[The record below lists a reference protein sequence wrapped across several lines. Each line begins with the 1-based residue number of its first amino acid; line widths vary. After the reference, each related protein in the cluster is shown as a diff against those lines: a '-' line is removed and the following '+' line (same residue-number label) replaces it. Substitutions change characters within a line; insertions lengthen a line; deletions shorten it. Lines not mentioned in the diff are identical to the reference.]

1 VCSPLAE
8 RRKTKAQTGS
18 LYASMRTMADVVVS
32 HQSASGQCV
41 CSFVCPPPSS
51 CTPRGPARPSYDPHV
66 HERWT
71 DVRSPSSLSRGGDT
85 GHALMYTDVSEKEIQ
100 EYAYL
105 RLVDTQ
111 RTDVQ
116 TELLAKVPVPLE
128 NIVFSSPAMLPNN
141 A

>member
-1 VCSPLAE
+1 ML
-8 RRKTKAQTGS
+8 Q
-18 LYASMRTMADVVVS
+18 VS
-32 HQSASGQCV
+32 A
-41 CSFVCPPPSS
+41 FIRLPPTV
-51 CTPRGPARPSYDPHV
+51 TPRGPARPSYDPHV

-85 GHALMYTDVSEKEIQ
+85 GHDLMYTDVSEREIQ

-111 RTDVQ
+111 RTDVH

-128 NIVFSSPAMLPNN
+128 NIVFSCPAMLPNN

>member
-1 VCSPLAE
+1 
-8 RRKTKAQTGS
+8 
-18 LYASMRTMADVVVS
+18 
-32 HQSASGQCV
+32 
-41 CSFVCPPPSS
+41 
-51 CTPRGPARPSYDPHV
+51 
-66 HERWT
+66 
-71 DVRSPSSLSRGGDT
+71 
-85 GHALMYTDVSEKEIQ
+85 MYTDVSEKEIQ